1 MGRDIRLYTRRVF
14 KSKETVSSTKFVR
27 RTPTISELMVKDV
40 GFPTIKVNVETIV
53 EMEVDVPPLVYM
65 NCSLSS
71 RYIIQYT
78 TSSLL

>member
-1 MGRDIRLYTRRVF
+1 
-14 KSKETVSSTKFVR
+14 
-27 RTPTISELMVKDV
+27 MVKDV